1 MKFAVVEYTSKSG
14 TIWRHT
20 DAKPNYLAD
29 PDKEIDATSFG
40 CYVSALK
47 GEHIPLKGFIIG
59 PDSHISTPQ
68 RTLRKIIKRLRGQ
81 FPPTYDISYF
91 LQFDALL
98 VVHQVSDT
106 REMVTLLRRLRRH
119 EKRPRVIGVPTQPFG
134 ILKVHIATHPQA
146 LQDLRDFMAC
156 CDKFVVVVKSTKD
169 AWEELTGMPVQYLH
183 QPYPVQ
189 YATTFY
195 QPRSAKKPIIF
206 VAGITDRPDIAR
218 GQTVAKELQRQ
229 FPQYDIHITD
239 TLDVTQNVR
248 NLAGARYTAMPFLPW
263 QQQLIYL
270 SQVTLVVNTDY
281 TQTRGRVQVDCA
293 AVGTPSIGADS
304 DGQVDLY
311 SGLPATLT
319 TPTSTYIEQGK
330 KLLTDEKYYDHITQ
344 TATEKLAAYTYEIC
358 ADRLT
363 EIINQI
369 K

>member
-14 TIWRHT
+14 TIWRHA
-20 DAKPNYLAD
+20 DDRPNYLAD

-47 GEHIPLKGFIIG
+47 GEHIPLKSFIIG
-59 PDSHISTPQ
+59 PDSHIGSIG
-68 RTLRKIIKRLRGQ
+68 RTYRKIIKRLRGT
-81 FPPTYDISYF
+81 FPQSYDISYF

-98 VVHQVSDT
+98 VVHQISDT
-106 REMVTLLRRLRRH
+106 REMINFITRLRQH
-119 EKRPRVIGVPTQPFG
+119 TKRPRIIGVPTQPFG
-134 ILKVHIATHPQA
+134 ILKAHIDKQP
-146 LQDLRDFMAC
+146 LSLPDLKNFMEAC
-156 CDKFVVVVKSTKD
+156 DRFVIVVKSTQPS
-169 AWEELTGMPVQYLH
+169 WQEMTGMPVEYLH

-189 YATTFY
+189 YATKFY
-195 QPRSAKKPIIF
+195 QPRSAKKPVIF
-206 VAGITDRPDIAR
+206 VAGVTDRPDIAR
-218 GQTVAKELQRQ
+218 GHAVAKELQRQ
-229 FPQYDIHITD
+229 FPWYDIHITD
-239 TLDVTQNVR
+239 TPGVAQDLK
-248 NLAGARYTAMPFLPW
+248 NLEGTPYTVKPFLPW
-263 QQQLIYL
+263 QKQLEYL
-270 SQVTLVVNTDY
+270 ASVTLVVNTDY

-311 SGLPATLT
+311 PDLPASFD
-319 TPTSTYIEQGK
+319 TPATIYIEQGK

-363 EIINQI
+363 EIIKQI